1 MANINI
7 LLWNIFFSYFIF
19 FYYHQFHI
27 IYLISFMSLISHF
40 YLIVL
45 SILPHACFQL
55 LIFSH
60 SCLKL
65 FYLCLHSYIFYLFYS
80 SNPTYPFYFDYI
92 SSTRYLFTSL
102 TAYVSSARYLYL
114 SHSCLQLLICIISL
128 IPHLLYLYFQ

>member
-1 MANINI
+1 MKYF
-7 LLWNIFFSYFIF
+7 LFIF
-19 FYYHQFHI
+19 YLFLLSSVPHYLFNLFHVSN
-27 IYLISFMSLISHF
+27 LTFLF
-40 YLIVL
+40 DTIVL

-114 SHSCLQLLICIISL
+114 SHSCLQLLICFISL